1 MSHFDYNISIVVCCS
16 NSDFYSVTVQDVQRV
31 WTDTCKGDIH
41 VNLNRNHL
49 YSFTFFLLSLTW
61 KWILKLLMGPWQKW
75 SRLYNCLDIYLKHT
89 STLNWSDVTSPI
101 SSFKKHVLACLEE
114 YWGPL
119 HVYLPPPVWERM
131 LSDRCWSW
139 GSRWKD
145 QDIFV
150 SLWICSFLVCLF
162 VYFEVQRDF
171 LFFPSFFPSSLKD
184 EHSWGHHENLQH
196 KIWRESVSDV
206 FTLYLHIFPN

>member
-101 SSFKKHVLACLEE
+101 SSFKKACVSLPGRVL
-114 YWGPL
+114 GPIARVSTASSVRKDAL
-119 HVYLPPPVWERM
+119 WQM
-131 LSDRCWSW
+131 LKLRFEMK
-139 GSRWKD
+139 GSR
-145 QDIFV
+145 
-150 SLWICSFLVCLF
+150 
-162 VYFEVQRDF
+162 YFC
-171 LFFPSFFPSSLKD
+171 FPL
-184 EHSWGHHENLQH
+184 NM
-196 KIWRESVSDV
+196 
-206 FTLYLHIFPN
+206 